1 MRFDCATMYFMS
13 CMPLSSQVPSIRR
26 SLCLRGRPRSR
37 AHMSAYRPI
46 TPMALLSPEPRPTT

>member
-1 MRFDCATMYFMS
+1 MYFMS